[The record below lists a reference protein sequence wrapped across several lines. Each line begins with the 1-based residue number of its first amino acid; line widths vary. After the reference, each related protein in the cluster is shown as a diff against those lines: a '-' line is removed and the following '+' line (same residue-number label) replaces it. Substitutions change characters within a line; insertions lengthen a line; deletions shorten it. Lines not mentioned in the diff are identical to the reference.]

1 MRAINR
7 KQSIWV
13 IDKEEP
19 SRAEHLTC
27 LNVVV
32 GVGGKVG
39 SAVGARHIPWH
50 RCPVAAALGPEWVP
64 G

>member
-7 KQSIWV
+7 NQSIRV

-19 SRAEHLTC
+19 SRAGHLTC

-32 GVGGKVG
+32 GAGGKAG
-39 SAVGARHIPWH
+39 PAVGAGHIPWH
-50 RCPVAAALGPEWVP
+50 RCPDAAALGPEWVP